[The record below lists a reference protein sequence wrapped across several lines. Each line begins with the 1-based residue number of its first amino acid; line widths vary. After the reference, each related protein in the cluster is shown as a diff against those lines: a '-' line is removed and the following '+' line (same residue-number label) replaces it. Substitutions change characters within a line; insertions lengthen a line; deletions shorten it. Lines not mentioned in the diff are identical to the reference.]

1 MNQPS
6 SADVAMAFVAKINAH
21 DVDGLLAL
29 MTPNHVFV
37 DALNNSF
44 RGAEQMRQG
53 WKFYFGMFPDYAIE
67 VTDEFDRDDLV
78 AMFGKARG
86 TFAVNGKL
94 PRENFWEI
102 PAAWK
107 AVVKEGRVA
116 EWRVYCD
123 NDPAR
128 KIMTAN
134 SPAKDPAKLP
144 ANPSL

>member
-1 MNQPS
+1 MDQGS
-6 SADVAMAFVAKINAH
+6 AADVAMAFVAKINAH
-21 DVDGLLAL
+21 DMNGLVAL
-29 MTPNHVFV
+29 MTPDHLFV

-44 RGAEQMRQG
+44 RGVEQMRQG

-67 VTDEFDRDDLV
+67 VMDEFSRGDLV
-78 AMFGKARG
+78 GMFGKARG

-102 PAAWK
+102 PAAWR
-107 AVVKEGRVA
+107 AVVKDGRVA

-128 KIMTAN
+128 KIMAAN
-134 SPAKDPAKLP
+134 SPFKGPA
-144 ANPSL
+144 

>member
-21 DVDGLLAL
+21 DVDGLVAL
-29 MTPNHVFV
+29 MTPDHVFV

-67 VTDEFDRDDLV
+67 VTDEFNRGDLV

-86 TFAVNGKL
+86 TFAVNGKS
-94 PRENFWEI
+94 PRENSWEI

-128 KIMTAN
+128 KIMAAN
-134 SPAKDPAKLP
+134 SLAKDRAEAP
-144 ANPSL
+144 ANPSR

>member
-1 MNQPS
+1 MNPQNA
-6 SADVAMAFVAKINAH
+6 ADVAMAFVTKINEH
-21 DVDGLLAL
+21 DLDGLVVL
-29 MTPNHVFV
+29 MTPDHVFV
-37 DALNNSF
+37 DALDNTF
-44 RGAEQMRQG
+44 RGADQMRQG
-53 WKFYFGMFPDYAIE
+53 WKGYFAMFPDYAIE
-67 VTDEFDRDDLV
+67 VMDELNHGNLV

-107 AVVKEGRVA
+107 AVVKDGLIA

-128 KIMTAN
+128 KIMAGDTAKPKN
-134 SPAKDPAKLP
+134 
-144 ANPSL
+144 

>member
-1 MNQPS
+1 MNQS
-6 SADVAMAFVAKINAH
+6 GSVDVAMAFVAKINAH
-21 DVDGLLAL
+21 DVEGLVEL
-29 MTPNHVFV
+29 MTPDHLFV

-44 RGAEQMRQG
+44 HGAEQMRQG

-67 VTDEFDRDDLV
+67 VTDEFDRGGLV
-78 AMFGKARG
+78 AMFGKARS

-94 PRENFWEI
+94 ARENFWEI

-128 KIMTAN
+128 KIMAAN
-134 SPAKDPAKLP
+134 APAK
-144 ANPSL
+144 SSH